1 MSWFGKYRLDCC
13 AGVGIQVIEKRH
25 ENITAMRKCR
35 WKTRPSEPPRSIDK
49 ALQQIERLWHAAPG
63 SPDEVRLEKL
73 VTTVEAYEA
82 RKFSGWDDN
91 QTQG

>member
-1 MSWFGKYRLDCC
+1 MQMEDTSIR
-13 AGVGIQVIEKRH
+13 
-25 ENITAMRKCR
+25 TAEEHRQ
-35 WKTRPSEPPRSIDK
+35 

-73 VTTVEAYEA
+73 VAAVEVYEA
-82 RKFSGWDDN
+82 RSVSGWDDK